1 MSFLIVKMMMLT
13 MIFVVI
19 VMCWY
24 VRWSIYPSVHP
35 SGRLTVTLSTD
46 DPVKTM
52 PFDGVEQDGQPL
64 VTSFPEAEAEIRRLK
79 EELALSQQQNGEGGD
94 GLLIQQMESREN
106 EKNNKIKS
114 IEKTNKNLK
123 LEKDKIHK

>member
-1 MSFLIVKMMMLT
+1 MFASP
-13 MIFVVI
+13 
-19 VMCWY
+19 
-24 VRWSIYPSVHP
+24 SIRPSIHP